1 MRTLKS
7 FAPPRGRTALA
18 IVATALFVASAATAG
33 TISDIVLRV
42 DVQSSLGTGS
52 YEVEYDPANYDPDT
66 GTYNWALAA
75 PVEILNDADEPIVT
89 IQGLSTFLMVDPVIN
104 LGFLVTAGGADTTI
118 TITSA
123 LISFGPIANPT
134 ARASAQAGSTDLNGN
149 GVALTGQYSGGKGY
163 IANYNGLAPGGS
175 NFATVVDSQSGGAW
189 FSTSDNEDFPPAGFQ
204 VIPDV
209 VSSMSAQY
217 SYRLTAN
224 DQASGTSVYV
234 LVPEPASMVLLLC
247 GVGIAALRRR

>member
-1 MRTLKS
+1 MSLTR
-7 FAPPRGRTALA
+7 FAIPRGRIALSIMA
-18 IVATALFVASAATAG
+18 ATLWVASTATAG

-42 DVQSSLGTGS
+42 DVQSSTGSGS
-52 YEVEYDPANYDPDT
+52 YEVEYDPALYNPNT

-75 PVEILNDADEPIVT
+75 PVEILNDNDDPIVT

-123 LISFGPIANPT
+123 LVSFAAINNPT

-149 GVALTGQYSGGKGY
+149 GVTLAGQYSGGKGY
-163 IANYNGLAPGGS
+163 IANYNGLAPGGN
-175 NFATVVDSQSGGAW
+175 NFATIVDSQAGGAW

-209 VSSMSAQY
+209 VTSMSAQY
-217 SYRLTAN
+217 SFRLSAN

-234 LVPEPASMVLLLC
+234 LVPEPASMALLLC
-247 GVGIAALRRR
+247 GLGFAVIRRR